1 VFGVVSRTDSGMNFI
16 IGLSIPNPRDK
27 VIDLGVNEVTEFT
40 IEVGSNRQTLNCYV
54 GVVCFMKRKLFINF
68 TRVCPSVPVHMAS
81 CFTEFWSKYKN
92 LNGLLASPDFT
103 SI

>member
-16 IGLSIPNPRDK
+16 IGLVIPRGN
-27 VIDLGVNEVTEFT
+27 VIAFGVNEVTEFT
-40 IEVGSNRQTLNCYV
+40 IEAGSNRQTLNCYV

-68 TRVCPSVPVHMAS
+68 TRVYPSVPVHMAS

-92 LNGLLASPDFT
+92 LNGFVASPDFT
-103 SI
+103 KI